1 MNNPTPIPQSA
12 AAALVGDPASF
23 GRVDESGVVYVRTL
37 DGERAVGS
45 YPGKSNEEAL
55 AYFVRKFEVLASEV
69 ALTADRL
76 RNGAMLAEDGE
87 EAIKKLR
94 QQVETINAVGNLE
107 ALKIAVENISPL
119 AQARRE
125 AEAARKAAA
134 AAAKAE
140 AKIMAA
146 AEKEKI
152 VAEAESLADSDSW
165 KSTGD
170 RLKVLLDDWKKLARI
185 DKPADEAL
193 WKRFSAARNHFDR
206 RRRTHFAT
214 LDKER
219 TAIVEKKESL
229 IQQAE
234 KLATS
239 TDWVNTAKRFKSLMD
254 EWKTTG
260 RASKVD
266 ESKLWNRFK
275 SAQDTFFAAKN
286 ADLAKREESF
296 AANQAKKEDLANQA
310 EALLPITNLPNAKK
324 SLRDIQDKWEKAGMV
339 PRAAKDKLENRLKA
353 VEKVIRAAADEDSRK
368 SDPVAKKRAQEAV
381 DKLNEAISGYLKQA
395 DKFDKAGN
403 ATKAAEARAAAEAR
417 KLWLMEAEK
426 SLSEFR

>member
-170 RLKVLLDDWKKLARI
+170 RLKVLLDEWKKLARI

-296 AANQAKKEDLANQA
+296 AVNQAKKEDLANQA

-339 PRAAKDKLENRLKA
+339 PRAVKDKLENRLKA